1 MVESITLESSYNIT
15 MKREIGVVETQ
26 RHRETREL
34 LCKVLGRD
42 LVAGDAEG
50 VMALTQKPELRRIL
64 LEHTDELTAVM
75 KAGREGQR
83 SLRVLVDLVGMIK
96 HLEVIERNNPSCRA
110 VLLNFASLVAAT
122 DGQLVG
128 VVELAKAAG
137 PNAEPIILAGLPS
150 VIDGLGGKITEG
162 QLVSYGARLVDL
174 ANASGDPNQIRQVMR
189 DGLPSV
195 IEALGGNITEGQ
207 LGQLVRLAEAS
218 GIHRFAVINYGLTA
232 VIKALGG
239 KIEEGQLGRL
249 VELAKESGSNV
260 ETVIR
265 HGLPTV
271 IEVLGSNI
279 TEGQLGS
286 YGAKLVELAKA
297 SGNNVF
303 TVIGLCLPAVIRA
316 LGGKITE
323 DQLVSYGAKLVEL
336 ANASGNN
343 VFAVICQGLP
353 TVIDALGG
361 KITEGQL
368 VSYGAKLVELANASG
383 CKVVWVFRY
392 GLPAVIKA
400 LGGKI
405 TEDQLVSYGAKLVE
419 LANASGS
426 NMDPVFRQGLPAVI
440 KALGGKITE
449 DQLVSYG
456 AKLVELA
463 KASGNNV
470 DTVFRHGLPTVIQG
484 LGGKITERQIGRLVD
499 LTVASMSQAELVIEH
514 CLPAIIKV
522 LGGKITEEQL
532 GQLVDLAKVQCN
544 KAIGEVAVPAFDL
557 TGANQHLAG
566 QLVQGQLGV
575 VGSDVF
581 RIAELVFSKDQGF
594 ETPKTEFASR
604 ISEWIGE
611 ELPVVIEVNDR
622 SFDVSRIAGDGEWR
636 VKGDKEL
643 DPGLYSKVCKVYLD
657 AGKSRDAISSLWQIA
672 GLKAPQCEP
681 GSEAEKIAILERLRI
696 L

>member
-303 TVIGLCLPAVIRA
+303 TVIGLCLPAVIR
-316 LGGKITE
+316 
-323 DQLVSYGAKLVEL
+323 S
-336 ANASGNN
+336 
-343 VFAVICQGLP
+343 
-353 TVIDALGG
+353 
-361 KITEGQL
+361 
-368 VSYGAKLVELANASG
+368 
-383 CKVVWVFRY
+383 
-392 GLPAVIKA
+392 
-400 LGGKI
+400 
-405 TEDQLVSYGAKLVE
+405 
-419 LANASGS
+419 
-426 NMDPVFRQGLPAVI
+426 
-440 KALGGKITE
+440 LGGKITE